1 MTPNKSHLL
10 NLVLSFAGVVLITPA
25 WAWNPFAK
33 TKSFKEVELSAA
45 EWQKVELVAGW
56 AADSG
61 NNLLIEIS
69 NGLPGPLACY
79 AVLVNLQS
87 GGPVRKTFTPYLY
100 IPTAATKQTAVNGVK
115 KGMMK
120 DYALNCSC
128 WKKEGEKT
136 CVDPGKK

>member
-69 NGLPGPLACY
+69 NGLPGPLAGY
-79 AVLVNLQS
+79 AVLVNLQR
-87 GGPVRKTFTPYLY
+87 GGPVRKTFTPYPS
-100 IPTAATKQTAVNGVK
+100 IPPAQTNQPA
-115 KGMMK
+115 
-120 DYALNCSC
+120 
-128 WKKEGEKT
+128 
-136 CVDPGKK
+136 

>member
-1 MTPNKSHLL
+1 MTQSKSHLL
-10 NLVLSFAGVVLITPA
+10 RLALNFAGVILITPA
-25 WAWNPFAK
+25 WAWSPFAK
-33 TKSFKEVELSAA
+33 TKSFNEVELSAI

-61 NNLLIEIS
+61 NNLLIEIK
-69 NGLPGPLACY
+69 NNLPVPLACH

-87 GGPVRKTFTPYLY
+87 GGTVRKAFTPYLY
-100 IPTAATKQTAVNGVK
+100 IPPAAIKQTSVNGVK
-115 KGMMK
+115 KGLLK
-120 DYALNCSC
+120 DYAFNCSC